1 MLILVPSS
9 LIINSLIISNPPG
22 STGLALDFVLKGG
35 SICVD

>member
-1 MLILVPSS
+1 MLILIPSS
-9 LIINSLIISNPPG
+9 LIINSLITSSLPG